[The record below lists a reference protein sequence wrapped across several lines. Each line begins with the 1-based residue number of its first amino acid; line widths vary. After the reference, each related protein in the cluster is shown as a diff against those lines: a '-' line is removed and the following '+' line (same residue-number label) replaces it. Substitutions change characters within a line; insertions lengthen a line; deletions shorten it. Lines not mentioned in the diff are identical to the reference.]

1 MISKI
6 LVAVDGSSASNRAVA
21 LAADLAIKYD
31 ASLHFLNVIRDMQV
45 PPQLT
50 KLAKVEKL
58 GQGRMDVL
66 EFVANQVLGDA
77 EQRAKKSGVKKIQKM
92 IESGDPAS
100 EIVKRVKR
108 HNIDLV
114 VLGTRGLGKVK
125 GALLG
130 SVSRKVANICD
141 VNCVIV
147 R

>member
-77 EQRAKKSGVKKIQKM
+77 EQRAKKSGVKKIQKI
-92 IESGDPAS
+92 IENGDPATA
-100 EIVKRVKR
+100 IVKRAKR